1 MDDKKRI
8 FTLDYPIGSTVA
20 SLYAKLSTEEGL
32 GSWFAERAER
42 DGRTFTFFWQKTPQR
57 ADLLAEK
64 ENRFVRFR
72 WEDEPDNDAYFEF
85 AIGRQELT
93 GEVTL
98 SITDFAADS
107 EVEDAGHLWDIC
119 VKELKRTLGVGQ

>member
-1 MDDKKRI
+1 MDDKKSK

-20 SLYAKLSTEEGL
+20 SLYAKLSTEMGL
-32 GSWFAERAER
+32 GSWFADRAER
-42 DGRTFTFFWQKTPQR
+42 DDRTFIFFWQKVPQR

-72 WEDEPDNDAYFEF
+72 WEDEADDDAYFEF

-93 GEVTL
+93 GDLTL
-98 SITDFAADS
+98 SITDFASDS
-107 EVEDAGHLWDIC
+107 EVEDARHLWDIS

>member
-1 MDDKKRI
+1 MDDKKSK
-8 FTLDYPIGSTVA
+8 FTLEYPIGSTVA

-32 GSWFAERAER
+32 GSWFADRVEK
-42 DGRTFTFFWQKTPQR
+42 DGRIFTFFWQKVPQQ

-64 ENRFVRFR
+64 ENRHIRFR
-72 WEDEPDNDAYFEF
+72 WTDEPDEDAYFEF
-85 AIGRQELT
+85 AIGQQELT
-93 GEVTL
+93 GDLTL

-107 EVEDAGHLWDIC
+107 EVEDARDLWDTS

>member
-1 MDDKKRI
+1 MRDQKTK
-8 FTLDYPIGSTVA
+8 FTLEYPIGSTVA

-32 GSWFAERAER
+32 GSWFADRVEK
-42 DGRTFTFFWQKTPQR
+42 DGRIVTFYWHKVGQS

-72 WEDEPDNDAYFEF
+72 WIDEDPDSYFELS
-85 AIGRQELT
+85 IDRQELT

-98 SITDFAADS
+98 SVTDFAGVH
-107 EVEDAGHLWDIC
+107 EVDDARSLWDNSI
-119 VKELKRTLGVGQ
+119 KELKRSLGAG

>member
-1 MDDKKRI
+1 MGDQKTKI
-8 FTLDYPIGSTVA
+8 TLEYPIGSTVA

-32 GSWFAERAER
+32 GSWFADRVEKA
-42 DGRTFTFFWQKTPQR
+42 GRLFTFFWQKVPQR

-72 WEDEPDNDAYFEF
+72 WIDEDPEHYFEMS
-85 AIGRQELT
+85 IDRQELT

-98 SITDFAADS
+98 SITDFATPH
-107 EVEDAGHLWDIC
+107 EVDDARDLWDSS
-119 VKELKRTLGVGQ
+119 VKKLKRALGAG